1 MFCRRSLLITLLI
14 FLFFAVSAPLSAK
27 PKGNFFPKGKSSI
40 SFPAG
45 DGKICLYNYHEGQ
58 VIEARYRDGDRYHQR
73 GLDEIKHIFRSRDGA
88 EHVIDVELI
97 ELLDHLQEY
106 FAADCVELISG
117 YRSPSFNRKLKE
129 GSDGIAEASLHVE
142 GRAADVHLDEVTEK
156 TLSRYVRSLGV
167 GGVGYYP
174 RFDFVHVDT
183 GELRRW
189 DRRDGSGRALIAI
202 VRGERWQLVTDR
214 NIYRPGDPIDV
225 AVTNIS
231 DLPHSLDGEIIIERF
246 RRGKWSH
253 VGKLSIP
260 KGLVLEPGKTWRA
273 GWKPKEKTLLGKFR
287 MLYPKSIVRSNE
299 FYRKRL

>member
-1 MFCRRSLLITLLI
+1 MFCRRFPFIAFLII
-14 FLFFAVSAPLSAK
+14 LFFVISSPLSAK
-27 PKGNFFPKGKSSI
+27 SDRNPSPERKTSILFPS
-40 SFPAG
+40 G
-45 DGKICLYNYHEGQ
+45 DGKICLYNYHEDQ
-58 VIEARYRDGDRYHQR
+58 VVETRYRDGDRYRQR

-129 GSDGIAEASLHVE
+129 GSDGIAEASLHME
-142 GRAADVHLDEVTEK
+142 GRAADVHLDEVTERA
-156 TLSRYVRSLGV
+156 LSHYVRSLSV

-231 DLPHSLDGEIIIERF
+231 DLPHSLGGEIIIEHF
-246 RRGKWSH
+246 RRGKWSP
-253 VGKLSIP
+253 VGKLSVP
-260 KGLVLEPGKTWRA
+260 KDVMLEPNKVWRA
-273 GWKPKEKTLLGKFR
+273 EWKPKEKILLGKFR
-287 MLYPKSIVRSNE
+287 VVYPKSVVRSNE